1 MTAESILE
9 RISQN
14 PFRPIAVKTTAGTRI
29 EINQAEDIF
38 IYDRMIYDGV
48 PNDLRQNGM
57 KTTCVVLFDS
67 VGTKFIYELEQIAA
81 IEVR

>member
-14 PFRPIAVKTTAGTRI
+14 PFRPIAVKTIGGTRI

-38 IYDRMIYDGV
+38 IYDRM
-48 PNDLRQNGM
+48 R
-57 KTTCVVLFDS
+57 TTCLVLFDS
-67 VGTKFIYELEQIAA
+67 AGRKFIYEPQQIAA
-81 IEVR
+81 IGFQASTGVSEVAFA

>member
-14 PFRPIAVKTTAGTRI
+14 PFRPIAVETIGGNRI

-38 IYDRMIYDGV
+38 IYDRM
-48 PNDLRQNGM
+48 N
-57 KTTCVVLFDS
+57 TTCVVLFDPA
-67 VGTKFIYELEQIAA
+67 GRKFVYELEQIAA
-81 IEVR
+81 IEAR